1 MQLLKKFK
9 KSSYAKDNLL
19 LKLINVTEQN
29 VNHENKPPTMVDQ
42 VEKREIDRSIPYSF
56 DGPFQLVHAD
66 VGNLEF
72 IGKGAATPRYVQLL
86 VDLYSSTVYVYSM
99 RSRKQILKKLNQFY
113 HEIKDKRNK
122 KYNAFASGE

>member
-42 VEKREIDRSIPYSF
+42 VEKREIDRSTPYSF

-99 RSRKQILKKLNQFY
+99 RSKKQILKKLNQFY